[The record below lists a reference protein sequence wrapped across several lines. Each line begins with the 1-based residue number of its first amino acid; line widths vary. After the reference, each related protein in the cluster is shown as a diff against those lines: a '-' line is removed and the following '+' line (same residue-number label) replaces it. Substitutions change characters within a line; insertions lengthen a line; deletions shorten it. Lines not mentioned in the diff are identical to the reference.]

1 MKKKTF
7 LHYPE
12 FPGGK
17 ISFQKYIS
25 ENQIYPEE
33 ARTNNIEG
41 IVYLSADVNDNGQVA
56 DIRVEKGIGYGCD
69 EEALRLLQGM
79 HFGSVFNRGLRLKTR
94 KKFRIQFK
102 QKTEKANIEINYSL
116 KKSKPVVE
124 NESVQGSTE
133 QPYSYSI
140 LWTKSEAKSGNSDA
154 LD

>member
-25 ENQIYPEE
+25 ENQTYPEE
-33 ARTNNIEG
+33 ALKNNIEG

-56 DIRVEKGIGYGCD
+56 DIRIEKGIGFGCD
-69 EEALRLLQGM
+69 EEAIRLLQGM
-79 HFGSVFNRGLRLKTR
+79 HFGSVFNRGIRLKTR
-94 KKFRIQFK
+94 KKFRIPFK
-102 QKTEKANIEINYSL
+102 LKIDNANIEIKYSV
-116 KKSKPVVE
+116 KKNDPPVVKK
-124 NESVQGSTE
+124 TE
-133 QPYSYSI
+133 QISSGQPYSYSI
-140 LWTKSEAKSGNSDA
+140 QWTNPEAKSGNSDA